1 MKREWKRKLK
11 KIKAKNPLLLFLLL
25 TICTISIMTAGYALL
40 KSELTLNGDAN
51 IGDGSSGGGSSG
63 EVKDPEDMTAACVT
77 DITYDI
83 KNSWSNV
90 YQVSLTI
97 TNNSDAAIHSWQIK
111 LLNSKNVEIQA
122 YTANVSQ
129 VDGYYYLSSMTY
141 NSEVASGSSVTID
154 VQFTTDENIDD
165 VLSSFVIVAC
175 GRAAE
180 EDKVII
186 EDGNAS
192 LELGQLEV
200 PLDATLTVDAVGD
213 WGGIVNRY
221 TLTITN
227 NSENDISG
235 WRGMLYFGDA
245 VTNANNSS
253 IDPCTVTKEDGYWT
267 FTNHGGNGTIAQ
279 GGSLKLTIVLYT
291 SDTTLVPNVVV
302 AGLKNV

>member
-111 LLNSKNVEIQA
+111 LLNSKNVEIQL
-122 YTANVSQ
+122 
-129 VDGYYYLSSMTY
+129 DKDLSEWY
-141 NSEVASGSSVTID
+141 
-154 VQFTTDENIDD
+154 
-165 VLSSFVIVAC
+165 
-175 GRAAE
+175 
-180 EDKVII
+180 
-186 EDGNAS
+186 
-192 LELGQLEV
+192 
-200 PLDATLTVDAVGD
+200 
-213 WGGIVNRY
+213 
-221 TLTITN
+221 
-227 NSENDISG
+227 
-235 WRGMLYFGDA
+235 
-245 VTNANNSS
+245 S
-253 IDPCTVTKEDGYWT
+253 IRVTKK
-267 FTNHGGNGTIAQ
+267 
-279 GGSLKLTIVLYT
+279 KLSASHLIGQVTG
-291 SDTTLVPNVVV
+291 
-302 AGLKNV
+302 AG